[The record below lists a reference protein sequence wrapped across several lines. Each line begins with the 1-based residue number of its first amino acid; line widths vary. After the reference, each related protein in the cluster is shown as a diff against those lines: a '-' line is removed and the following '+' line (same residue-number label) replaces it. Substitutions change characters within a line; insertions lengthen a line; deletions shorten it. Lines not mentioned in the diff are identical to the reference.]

1 MGKVLTLTLAV
12 EDDAEEID
20 LVLSHTRHEDR
31 LADPRDIPQENL
43 VSGGDGTRTCADGS
57 GSTSNGKATRI
68 YITQTK
74 FIAS

>member
-1 MGKVLTLTLAV
+1 MTLTVAV

-43 VSGGDGTRTCADGS
+43 VSGGDR
-57 GSTSNGKATRI
+57 TRI
-68 YITQTK
+68 PLTAAVPRQMEGVLAFT
-74 FIAS
+74 